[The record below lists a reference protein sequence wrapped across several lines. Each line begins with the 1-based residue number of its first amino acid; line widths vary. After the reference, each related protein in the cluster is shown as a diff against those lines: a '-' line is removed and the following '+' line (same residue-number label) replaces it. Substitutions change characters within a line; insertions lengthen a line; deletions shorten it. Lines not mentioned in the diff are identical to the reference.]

1 MEKIKKIKFSNNAE
15 SDFMLRILAIIIA
28 VIIWVVL
35 SITQYPTTTVQVSN
49 VPVVF
54 SMDGTNAENNGLSPT
69 NYKNIT
75 VNVEIKGMKY
85 EIGGYTDKDLTAT
98 VNMDQVTKEGAYLL
112 DIDVKS
118 IHSSDQCT
126 IVSVSPST
134 IEVNFQKMS
143 EKSFDIQAEAPYISA
158 EKGLTLNNAEISP
171 SNVTIKG
178 SEKDVSQID
187 KITAK
192 ISESRTLSEN
202 TTITTSDL
210 VFYDK
215 NNKEI
220 SPDKF
225 SVLNNK
231 NFDVTFLLYRKK
243 NMKLNVDFTD
253 CPTGFNASSLPYKLS
268 HDTVSVISPNID
280 DDSPAVLTIGSI
292 AISDINLTKD
302 FEFKINLADGDEN
315 LDTFDKVKVTF
326 DSSNYSSK
334 KFTLTSDNF
343 KIINQP
349 SGRKVTFDTQKL
361 TGVTI
366 FGPESVIDS
375 LSDDDLVAEVD
386 LKGVE
391 KTGSIKKELTIYAP
405 KYNNVW
411 CYGKHNAQVVI
422 SNK

>member
-1 MEKIKKIKFSNNAE
+1 MEKIKKTKFPTNAE

-28 VIIWVVL
+28 VIIWIAL
-35 SITQYPTTTVQVSN
+35 SITQYPTTTIQVSN

-54 SMDGTNAENNGLSPT
+54 SMDGTNAESSGLSPM

-85 EIGGYTDKDLTAT
+85 EIGGYTDKDLIAT
-98 VNMDQVTKEGAYLL
+98 VNMDQVTKEGSYVL

-118 IHSSDQCT
+118 THSSDQCT

-134 IEVNFQKMS
+134 VEVTFQKVS

-158 EKGLTLNNAEISP
+158 EKGLTLYNTKVSP
-171 SNVTIKG
+171 SKISIKG
-178 SEKDVSQID
+178 AEKDINEVARIAAKVSD
-187 KITAK
+187 
-192 ISESRTLSEN
+192 SNTLSEN
-202 TTITTSDL
+202 QTFTTSEL

-215 NNKEI
+215 NDKEI

-225 SVLNNK
+225 SVIDNK

-243 NMKLNVDFTD
+243 NVKLNVDFTD
-253 CPTGFNASSLPYKLS
+253 CPPSFRVSSLPYKLS
-268 HDTVSVISPNID
+268 QDSISVISPNID
-280 DDSPAVLTIGSI
+280 DTSPAVLTIGSI
-292 AISDINLTKD
+292 PISEIDLTKD
-302 FEFKINLADGDEN
+302 FEFKPNLTDGDES
-315 LDTFDKVKVTF
+315 LDAVDKITVSFDKTG
-326 DSSNYSSK
+326 YSSK
-334 KFTLTSDNF
+334 QFTLTSDNF

-349 SGRKVTFDTQKL
+349 SGRKTNIDTQKL

-375 LSDDDLVAEVD
+375 LSADDLVAEID
-386 LKGVE
+386 LKGIE
-391 KTGSIKKELTIYAP
+391 KTGSIKKSTTIYSP
-405 KYNNVW
+405 KYNTVW
-411 CYGKHNAQVVI
+411 CYGKYDAQVVI